1 MTDKELLEGIENF
14 DIERERALPPTD
26 RILSEAVHLHRI
38 ENSSLVDKD
47 VKQLL
52 GGIRARLM
60 LIQQDMRR
68 GESK

>member
-1 MTDKELLEGIENF
+1 MTDKELLVGIEHF
-14 DIERERALPPTD
+14 DIESERALSPAD
-26 RILSEAVHLHRI
+26 RILSEVVHLHRI

-60 LIQQDMRR
+60 LVQQDIRE
-68 GESK
+68 GVSK

>member
-14 DIERERALPPTD
+14 DIESERTLPPAD
-26 RILSEAVHLHRI
+26 RVLSEAVNLHRI

-60 LIQQDMRR
+60 LIQQDMRQ
-68 GESK
+68 EVSK